1 MGAGASIPNSQCSF
15 TQLPQI
21 PVNQNQRPAVIPRSQ
36 LQLKL
41 SITTT
46 STTITQK
53 DLPTSKGAPSSF
65 YDPPS
70 RGQPESSTESA
81 ESTELNIA
89 ESNRKWYTK
98 CSPTTLNLID
108 QLPSAESSSRVLNN
122 VSSETMLLIQKIAA
136 SMGIAQGE
144 ELRVFLSETD
154 IPKIQCLHSSSITYL
169 ETPRDHSHSVQPE
182 LTLSALSTYFE
193 LLNATSTTP
202 ATKRAILKKV
212 CSILNENEDDKDNIL
227 FCEKT
232 RIREVAFA
240 GHELKWCNRIEY
252 LRQEQDEKIH
262 DLFNVYTQNK
272 LDPVGKRAIL
282 KQILRDTR
290 GQFLSTPVKKEIVSL
305 GLKSSLSSPPN
316 EIDDKKRP
324 SDQLLVPGC
333 TLVVLIGLLQG
344 NKTDLSPVEERAV
357 LKELWQ
363 VIHGGSGAKQFC
375 RFVYSSSIYL
385 IFRSAVRCGLLHWC
399 KSVKEYNVDANV
411 LRSVSFADISVGWT
425 PRV

>member
-1 MGAGASIPNSQCSF
+1 M
-15 TQLPQI
+15 L
-21 PVNQNQRPAVIPRSQ
+21 
-36 LQLKL
+36 
-41 SITTT
+41 
-46 STTITQK
+46 
-53 DLPTSKGAPSSF
+53 
-65 YDPPS
+65 
-70 RGQPESSTESA
+70 
-81 ESTELNIA
+81 
-89 ESNRKWYTK
+89 
-98 CSPTTLNLID
+98 LNL
-108 QLPSAESSSRVLNN
+108 
-122 VSSETMLLIQKIAA
+122 
-136 SMGIAQGE
+136 
-144 ELRVFLSETD
+144 
-154 IPKIQCLHSSSITYL
+154 
-169 ETPRDHSHSVQPE
+169 
-182 LTLSALSTYFE
+182 
-193 LLNATSTTP
+193 
-202 ATKRAILKKV
+202 
-212 CSILNENEDDKDNIL
+212 
-227 FCEKT
+227 
-232 RIREVAFA
+232 
-240 GHELKWCNRIEY
+240 
-252 LRQEQDEKIH
+252 
-262 DLFNVYTQNK
+262 
-272 LDPVGKRAIL
+272 IL

-290 GQFLSTPVKKEIVSL
+290 GQFLSIPVKKEIVSL